1 MQLPVQ
7 PAGPAVV
14 NSIDGVAAAAQSAG
28 NASDTCES
36 SLDQIA
42 KRRRVCCDPE
52 LDSDSV
58 SVCSVCSRC
67 LARTTPRAASRSRS
81 RSRFDSPFSTRSYHS
96 DGSDDGLTTEAAE
109 GESGALS
116 TNEEKWAQ
124 YRDQRMQDLLDLE
137 ARWGTPGGNG
147 DSSFHTTGG
156 TAASCPQD
164 DDDSGNDDGLHAHQE
179 GDGDADESTDR
190 DGGVADRAD
199 GGTGVESNTG
209 DELGQ
214 LGQMHAELGQLDAEL
229 GQLDAKL
236 GQLDAEFGRVNNV
249 NNILV
254 NLGWL
259 EAEHASGAEATESRS
274 ENVSAGGSEPAGRTG
289 GAELGSISPRTMR
302 RNLGGNGTDDE
313 SSEAPEER
321 RRRLRRERALSAETL
336 RLPVSDDSPVDD
348 PGFES
353 DFSSEPD
360 ETAHQNHP
368 EPEEEPSPECPECCD
383 SEFAESE
390 EEVGEAGAGAAAARP
405 APAPAP
411 QAGAPLVNN
420 ILVNLASVGHGATP
434 TINLT
439 FNNDGNVAHMRSFV
453 PQVSRLGMT
462 MIGQLPPIP
471 ASWQRQ

>member
-52 LDSDSV
+52 HDSV

-209 DELGQ
+209 D
-214 LGQMHAELGQLDAEL
+214 
-229 GQLDAKL
+229 
-236 GQLDAEFGRVNNV
+236 
-249 NNILV
+249 
-254 NLGWL
+254 
-259 EAEHASGAEATESRS
+259 ASGAEATESRS
-274 ENVSAGGSEPAGRTG
+274 ENVSAGGGEPAGRTG